1 VYCFV
6 LLNDVWQPSGSSDP
20 AFSHAQSLRCMCTR
34 LLKRFKHL
42 PSAAPDQ
49 EQEQDQ
55 EQQQQRQQ
63 QQQQLAFRI
72 KLPDNVL
79 NLIWSLSS
87 LCAAADVPFADS
99 DARVFLHD
107 LLRCCPT
114 PSFHSDFVY
123 QMTQIMQLHLSRER
137 QVRTA
142 RARVRA

>member
-1 VYCFV
+1 
-6 LLNDVWQPSGSSDP
+6 
-20 AFSHAQSLRCMCTR
+20 MCTR

-49 EQEQDQ
+49 DQEQDQ
-55 EQQQQRQQ
+55 EQQQQRQQQQQQ

-87 LCAAADVPFADS
+87 LCAAADVPFAEA

-107 LLRCCPT
+107 LLRCLPH
-114 PSFHSDFVY
+114 PQRFHSDFVY
-123 QMTQIMQLHLSRER
+123 QMTQILQLHLSRER